1 MYPLRFPQH
10 TFNIKHMKGNF
21 PIEKFELKETPFYY
35 YDSALLR
42 QTLRAI
48 NDEVCR
54 HDNWHVHYAV
64 KANANPKVLNIIREA
79 GLGVDCVSGGEIE
92 TVLNAGFSA
101 SKIVFAGVGKSDWE
115 INIGLDAGIFCF
127 NVESIPELEVINELA
142 AARGKVANV
151 AFRLN
156 PNVGAHTHANIT
168 TGLAENKFGIAM
180 ADMVSII
187 EHARELKNV
196 SVAGLHFHRGSQI
209 LDMGDFDA
217 LCNRI
222 NDLQDELDRHHIRL
236 THINVGGGLGVDY
249 QHPNRVSM
257 PDFKA
262 YFDTYARKLKLRQGQ
277 TLHFELGRAVV
288 AQCGSL
294 ITRTLYVKE
303 GAFKKF
309 AIVDAG
315 FTDLIRPALYQAY
328 HKIENITSDMPNST
342 YDVVGP
348 ICESTDVF
356 AKAIDLNEVKRGDLL
371 AIRSAGAYGEIMAS
385 QYNCRRLP
393 KGYITEDFK

>member
-1 MYPLRFPQH
+1 
-10 TFNIKHMKGNF
+10 MKGTF
-21 PIEKFELKETPFYY
+21 PVERFATMRTPFYY
-35 YDSALLR
+35 YDTELLR
-42 QTLRAI
+42 RTLQSI
-48 NDEVCR
+48 NDEANKHKGFV
-54 HDNWHVHYAV
+54 VHYAI
-64 KANANPKVLNIIREA
+64 KANANPKLLRIIRDA
-79 GLGVDCVSGGEIE
+79 GLGADCVSGGEIE
-92 TVLNAGFSA
+92 TCLKVGFPS

-115 INIGLDAGIFCF
+115 INLGLDNDIFCF
-127 NVESIPELEVINELA
+127 NVESVPELEVIDELA
-142 AARGKVANV
+142 QAKGKKARV

-180 ADMVSII
+180 RDMLPVI
-187 EHARELKNV
+187 ERASQLSHVKV
-196 SVAGLHFHRGSQI
+196 VGLHFHIGSQI
-209 LDMGDFDA
+209 LDMGDFQA
-217 LCNRI
+217 LCNRV
-222 NDLQDELDRHHIRL
+222 NELQALLEQHRIIVE
-236 THINVGGGLGVDY
+236 HINVGGGLGIDY
-249 QHPNRVSM
+249 QHPNRVPI

-262 YFDTYARKLKLRQGQ
+262 YFDTYARQLKLRPGQ

-294 ITRTLYVKE
+294 ITRTLYIKE
-303 GAFKKF
+303 GATKKF

-328 HKIENITSDMPNST
+328 HKIENISSDEPTDT

-356 AKAIDLNEVKRGDLL
+356 AKQTDLNRTRRGDLL

-385 QYNCRRLP
+385 GYNCRQLP
-393 KGYITEDFK
+393 QGYTPDDL

>member
-1 MYPLRFPQH
+1 MTKGQFP
-10 TFNIKHMKGNF
+10 TA
-21 PIEKFELKETPFYY
+21 KFQDIQTPFYY
-35 YDSALLR
+35 YDTELLR
-42 QTLRAI
+42 ETLRAI
-48 NDEVCR
+48 NNEAQKHEGFC
-54 HDNWHVHYAV
+54 VHYAV
-64 KANANPKVLNIIREA
+64 KANANPKILRIIREA
-79 GLGVDCVSGGEIE
+79 GLGADCVSGGEIDAS
-92 TVLNAGFSA
+92 VKAGFPS

-115 INIGLDAGIFCF
+115 INLGLDNDIFCF

-142 AARGKVANV
+142 AAKDKVARV

-168 TGLAENKFGIAM
+168 TGLAENKFGI
-180 ADMVSII
+180 DMRDMLKVI
-187 EHARELKNV
+187 EEARSMSNV
-196 SVAGLHFHRGSQI
+196 KVVGLHFHIGSQI
-209 LDMGDFDA
+209 LDMSDFEA
-217 LCNRI
+217 LCNRV
-222 NDLQDELDRHHIRL
+222 NDLQLELERHQIVL
-236 THINVGGGLGVDY
+236 DHINVGGGLGIDY
-249 QHPNRVSM
+249 QHPNRVSI

-262 YFDTYARKLKLRQGQ
+262 YFDTYAKKLKLRPGQ

-294 ITRTLYVKE
+294 ITRTLYIKE
-303 GAFKKF
+303 GSVKKF

-328 HKIENITSDMPNST
+328 HKIENISSNEEPDT

-356 AKAIDLNEVKRGDLL
+356 AKQIDLNRTHRGDLL

-393 KGYITEDFK
+393 HGYISDEI

>member
-1 MYPLRFPQH
+1 
-10 TFNIKHMKGNF
+10 MKGTF
-21 PIEKFELKETPFYY
+21 PVERFATMRTPFYY
-35 YDSALLR
+35 YDTELLR
-42 QTLRAI
+42 KTLQSI
-48 NDEVCR
+48 NDEANKHKGFV
-54 HDNWHVHYAV
+54 VHYAI
-64 KANANPKVLNIIREA
+64 KANANPKLLRIIRDA
-79 GLGVDCVSGGEIE
+79 GLGADCVSGGEIE
-92 TVLNAGFSA
+92 TCLKVGFPS

-115 INIGLDAGIFCF
+115 INLGLDNDIFCF
-127 NVESIPELEVINELA
+127 NVESVPELEVIDELA
-142 AARGKVANV
+142 QAKGKTARV

-180 ADMVSII
+180 RDMLPVI
-187 EHARELKNV
+187 ERASQLSHVKV
-196 SVAGLHFHRGSQI
+196 VGLHFHIGSQI
-209 LDMGDFDA
+209 LDMGDFQA
-217 LCNRI
+217 LCNRV
-222 NDLQDELDRHHIRL
+222 NELQALLEQHRIIVE
-236 THINVGGGLGVDY
+236 HINVGGGLGIDY
-249 QHPNRVSM
+249 QHPNRVPI

-262 YFDTYARKLKLRQGQ
+262 YFDTYARQLRLRPGQ

-294 ITRTLYVKE
+294 ITRTLYIKE
-303 GAFKKF
+303 GATKKF

-328 HKIENITSDMPNST
+328 HKIENISSDEPTDT

-356 AKAIDLNEVKRGDLL
+356 AKQTDLNRTRRGDLL

-385 QYNCRRLP
+385 GYNCRQLP
-393 KGYITEDFK
+393 QGYTPDDL